1 MEYTKG
7 MGWDKNTNTKIAG
20 EGGPLRSGE
29 EEKWSCPQGMGGEP
43 GERWRGNDNQTT
55 LEYAI
60 RSQLKTTLSMFK

>member
-29 EEKWSCPQGMGGEP
+29 EEKWSGPQGMGESP
-43 GERWRGNDNQTT
+43 ERDGGAMT
-55 LEYAI
+55 I
-60 RSQLKTTLSMFK
+60 RPL